1 MHRFFATVTLLSLCL
16 YTSAQEAAPASHPPE
31 ANPPASHPPG
41 PHQPASDTALIARS
55 TPPDAAL
62 RPLLYLA
69 SDSLRG
75 RHIGL
80 PQIDTA
86 ALYIAN
92 EFRKAG
98 ARPVPGATGYFQV
111 FIRKFVKEELEDVD
125 PVTIDDMPMSA
136 YTIGLQLR
144 NVVAY
149 IPGTDPV
156 LRKQFILLSSHY
168 DHIGVKDTARKEEG
182 KMDSIYNGARD
193 NATGTA
199 AVIDA
204 ARYFARHPP
213 RRSVLLICYTA
224 EEEGLIGSDY
234 YANHPLIPLKQT
246 VFNLN
251 IDNASYNT
259 THAIC
264 LFGLHRT
271 NAYVPVRKACVQYGL
286 SVLDQPSGIGDLF
299 ESSDNY
305 SLAKKG
311 IPAPTFSLG
320 MTSFDRGTIKNRYH
334 RLSDEVGNMDLEY
347 VLRFIRAYILSAK
360 YIADDPTPPVWAKG
374 DVEEADWKA
383 LFAR

>member
-1 MHRFFATVTLLSLCL
+1 MKRFLATVTLLSLCL
-16 YTSAQEAAPASHPPE
+16 YTSAQQAAPAS
-31 ANPPASHPPG
+31 NPPASHPPASN
-41 PHQPASDTALIARS
+41 PPASDTALIARA

-86 ALYIAN
+86 AFYIAN

-111 FIRKFVKEELEDVD
+111 FVRKFVKEELEDVD

-136 YTIGLQLR
+136 YTTGLQLR

-156 LRKQFILLSSHY
+156 LRQQYIVLSSHY
-168 DHIGVKDTARKEEG
+168 DHIGVKDSARKEEG

-199 AVIDA
+199 GVIDA

-213 RRSVLLICYTA
+213 RRSVLFICYTA

-271 NAYVPVRKACVQYGL
+271 SAYVPVRAACLQYGL
-286 SVLDQPSGIGDLF
+286 AVLDEPIRGLF
-299 ESSDNY
+299 SSSDNY
-305 SLAKKG
+305 SLAIKG

-360 YIADDPTPPVWAKG
+360 YIADDPAQPVWAKG
-374 DVEEADWKA
+374 DAEEEDWQA
-383 LFAR
+383 LFKAGN